1 MKKLFTRRK
10 NSSNDKE
17 DNNKNN
23 DNSEKDSDAIM
34 VDVNELNLYKDR
46 SFYLFALRSTYSSGF
61 AFSTYDNNNDCKEE
75 NNNLSYSFKNDVKK
89 IVSGSGHILVEF
101 TNYSL
106 LNSDEKDDEILIN
119 VNHSI
124 YGSQT
129 RDYGQYGDIISTEK
143 NDIQK
148 ENAFFKVNL
157 NQKRNDLQNYLSS
170 NDFEIISNLKDKNW
184 IVDDF
189 YCKFNFTYF
198 KIKHVTTNLEL
209 LLSSGWNNASCLSH
223 DEKCCKTKS
232 YCKLIRPVI
241 FNHER
246 KAPSCF
252 LDENEKIVCFTVGG
266 CHTVVVTRKKKEQF
280 IYTCGGSFSTDKRL
294 FKNISLQDDLQ
305 YFYKDYKEKPF
316 IVKLEGGYNSTFIL
330 MSNGDLFSLH
340 KSNLSVGEKLQQVN
354 HKFENEKVKSMI
366 DYEDFT
372 GILTVNNN
380 VYVFHKQTKGSDTS
394 FSIKCNLN
402 ISNDNIYQLH
412 SSVAY
417 PGLFI
422 ITRNNEIYFIT
433 ATTPNGK
440 LNVNEVEVTV
450 DDYNMKNN
458 MENKLKIYK
467 VDFKKLLF
475 DKAVDKGLDNE
486 ILKYL
491 FKNDNEF
498 QIGIYGGHETSICF
512 IRRNEEKRKAILY
525 FYSKLHEQLIEKSN
539 FSDVKF
545 N

>member
-1 MKKLFTRRK
+1 MFTRRK
-10 NSSNDKE
+10 TKSDNNNNSKE
-17 DNNKNN
+17 DSGAILLDINK
-23 DNSEKDSDAIM
+23 
-34 VDVNELNLYKDR
+34 LNLYKDR
-46 SFYLFALRSTYSSGF
+46 SFYLFASRSTYSSGF
-61 AFSTYDNNNDCKEE
+61 ALSIYDNNNDCKDNLF
-75 NNNLSYSFKNDVKK
+75 NNHFKSDVKK
-89 IVSGSGHILVEF
+89 IVSGSAHMLVEF

-129 RDYGQYGDIISTEK
+129 FEYGQYGDIIIPT
-143 NDIQK
+143 DIQK
-148 ENAFFKVNL
+148 GNAFFKVNL

-209 LLSSGWNNASCLSH
+209 LLSSGWNNAFCLSH
-223 DEKCCKTKS
+223 DEKCCKSKS

-241 FNHER
+241 FNHEKR
-246 KAPSCF
+246 DPSCF
-252 LDENEKIVCFTVGG
+252 LDENEKIICFTVGG
-266 CHTVVVTRKKKEQF
+266 CHTVVVTRKEKEQF

-330 MSNGDLFSLH
+330 MNNGDLFSLH

-354 HKFENEKVKSMI
+354 HKFENEKVKSMV

-402 ISNDNIYQLH
+402 ISNHNIYQLH
-412 SSVAY
+412 CSVAY
-417 PGLFI
+417 PGFFI
-422 ITRNNEIYFIT
+422 ITRTNEIYFIT
-433 ATTPNGK
+433 ATTPNDNLRG
-440 LNVNEVEVTV
+440 NEIEVVV

-475 DKAVDKGLDNE
+475 DKAVDKELDNK

-498 QIGIYGGHETSICF
+498 QIGIYGGHKISICF

-525 FYSKLHEQLIEKSN
+525 FYSKLHEQLIEKEN